1 MTRRLIVDGSIRRS
15 AFTLQVRLDVDLD
28 QPMGLQGVTGA
39 GKTTLL
45 RIIAGL
51 EPDFIGHVQWDAR
64 VWSDTANG
72 INVPTYQR
80 RLGVVFQDARLLP
93 GLTVL
98 ENLRFALKRSP
109 SRMTAPQLAAM
120 ADAFYIG
127 DLMARPI
134 DALSGGERQRVSLV
148 QALLRRPQLLLLDE
162 PLSANDREHRRKVAL
177 RLSEWLQTERVPLI
191 FVSHSLH
198 ELNLLTQTI
207 LQMDAGR
214 IVAQGPAENMLKP
227 ETAHTHFPALVLGVN
242 ETLGHVTIRCAP
254 GSSDSGIPALKP
266 GDRVEVSRQTAQTSD
281 IGAPLKPESEQ
292 DEE

>member
-109 SRMTAPQLAAM
+109 SKMTAPQLAAM

-162 PLSANDREHRRKVAL
+162 PLSANDRDHRRKVAL
-177 RLSEWLQTERVPLI
+177 RLSEWLQTEQVPLI
-191 FVSHSLH
+191 FVSHSLQ

-227 ETAHTHFPALVLGVN
+227 KTADTHFPALVLGVN
-242 ETLGHVTIRCAP
+242 ETLGHVTIQCAL
-254 GSSDSGIPALKP
+254 GSTDSGIRALKP

-281 IGAPLKPESEQ
+281 IGAPLKPQSEQ

>member
-64 VWSDTANG
+64 VWSDTTKG

-109 SRMTAPQLAAM
+109 SKMTAPQLEAM
-120 ADAFYIG
+120 ADDFYIG
-127 DLMARPI
+127 DLMRRPI

-162 PLSANDREHRRKVAL
+162 PLSANDHDHRRKVAL
-177 RLSEWLQTERVPLI
+177 RLSEWLQKERVPLI

-227 ETAHTHFPALVLGVN
+227 ETVHTHFPALVLEVN
-242 ETLGHVTIRCAP
+242 ETLGHVTIQCAP

-266 GDRVEVSRQTAQTSD
+266 GDQIEVSRQTAQTSD
-281 IGAPLKPESEQ
+281 IGAPLKPQSEQ